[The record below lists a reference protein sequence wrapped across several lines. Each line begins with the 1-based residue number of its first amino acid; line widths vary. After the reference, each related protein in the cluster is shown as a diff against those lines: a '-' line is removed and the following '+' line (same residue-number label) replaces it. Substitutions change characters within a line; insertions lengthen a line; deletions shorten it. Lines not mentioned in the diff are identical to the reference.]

1 MTCALSLEA
10 LAYDH
15 QHGEEIPPH
24 CHPQAQLIH
33 SLSGVMLVGAAQRNW
48 VVPAGHAL
56 WVPPGTEHQIR
67 MFGSVRMRTLFMP
80 AFTWPRGGQQCQLI
94 AVTPLL
100 RELLVAASAVQAGDG
115 NEHRRRCLHE
125 LLLLEMDAAQ
135 TVGIHLAMPRDPR
148 LLRLCNAVIGA
159 PADETGM
166 EDWAQQLNMSSRT
179 LARLFQRELGMNFGD
194 WRTRVRMVLSLQRL
208 IAGASVLEV
217 ALEHG
222 YQSPSA
228 FSQTFKRTH
237 GQLPSHY
244 QAVRSVAA
252 Y

>member
-1 MTCALSLEA
+1 MSLEA

-15 QHGEEIPPH
+15 QDGEEILPH
-24 CHPQAQLIH
+24 CHTQAQLIH
-33 SLSGVMLVGAAQRNW
+33 SISGVMLVGAAQKSW

-56 WVPPGTEHQIR
+56 WVPPGTEHQLR
-67 MFGSVRMRTLFMP
+67 MFGRVRMRTLFMP
-80 AFTWPRGGQQCQLI
+80 ASNWPWGGQQCQLLG
-94 AVTPLL
+94 VTPLL
-100 RELLVAASAVQAGDG
+100 RELLVAASAVQPGDG
-115 NEHRRRCLHE
+115 NERRRRCLHE
-125 LLLLEMDAAQ
+125 LLLVEMDAAQ

-166 EDWAQQLNMSSRT
+166 EEWAQQLNISSRT
-179 LARLFQRELGMNFGD
+179 LARLFQRELGMNFSD

-208 IAGASVLEV
+208 LSGAPVLEV

-228 FSQTFKRTH
+228 FSQTFKRVL
-237 GQLPSHY
+237 GQSPSHY
-244 QAVRSVAA
+244 QAAHS
-252 Y
+252 

>member
-1 MTCALSLEA
+1 MTCAMSLEA

-15 QHGEEIPPH
+15 QDGEEILPH
-24 CHPQAQLIH
+24 CHTQAQLIH
-33 SLSGVMLVGAAQRNW
+33 SISGVMLVGAAQKSW

-56 WVPPGTEHQIR
+56 WVPPGTEHQLR
-67 MFGSVRMRTLFMP
+67 MFGRVRMRTLFMP
-80 AFTWPRGGQQCQLI
+80 ASNWPWGGQQCQLLG
-94 AVTPLL
+94 VTPLL
-100 RELLVAASAVQAGDG
+100 RELLVAASAAQPGDG
-115 NEHRRRCLHE
+115 NERRRRCLHE
-125 LLLLEMDAAQ
+125 LLLVEMDAAQ

-166 EDWAQQLNMSSRT
+166 EEWAQQLNISSRT
-179 LARLFQRELGMNFGD
+179 LARLFQRELGMNFSD

-208 IAGASVLEV
+208 LSGAPVLEV

-228 FSQTFKRTH
+228 FSQTFKRVL
-237 GQLPSHY
+237 GQSPSHY
-244 QAVRSVAA
+244 QAAHS
-252 Y
+252 

>member
-1 MTCALSLEA
+1 MTCAFSLEA

-15 QHGEEIPPH
+15 QDGEEILPH
-24 CHPQAQLIH
+24 CHAQAQLIH
-33 SLSGVMLVGAAQRNW
+33 SISGVMLVGAAQKNW
-48 VVPAGHAL
+48 VVPPGHAL

-80 AFTWPRGGQQCQLI
+80 ASTWPRGGQQCQLI

-115 NEHRRRCLHE
+115 NAHRRRCLHE
-125 LLLLEMDAAQ
+125 LLLVEMDAAQ
-135 TVGIHLAMPRDPR
+135 TVGIHLAMPQDPR

-228 FSQTFKRTH
+228 FSQTFKRVL
-237 GQLPSHY
+237 GRLPSQY
-244 QAVRSVAA
+244 RAERV
-252 Y
+252 

>member
-1 MTCALSLEA
+1 MTCAMSLEA

-15 QHGEEIPPH
+15 QDGEEILPH
-24 CHPQAQLIH
+24 CHTQAQLIH
-33 SLSGVMLVGAAQRNW
+33 SISGVMLVGAAQKSW

-56 WVPPGTEHQIR
+56 WVPPGTEHQLR
-67 MFGSVRMRTLFMP
+67 MFGRVRMRTLFMP
-80 AFTWPRGGQQCQLI
+80 ASNWPWGGQQCQLLG
-94 AVTPLL
+94 VTPLL
-100 RELLVAASAVQAGDG
+100 RELLVAASAVQPGDG
-115 NEHRRRCLHE
+115 NERRRGCLHE
-125 LLLLEMDAAQ
+125 LLLVEMDAAQ

-166 EDWAQQLNMSSRT
+166 EEWAQQLNISSRT
-179 LARLFQRELGMNFGD
+179 LARLFQRELGMNFSD

-208 IAGASVLEV
+208 LSGAPVLEV

-228 FSQTFKRTH
+228 FSQTFKRVL
-237 GQLPSHY
+237 GQSPSHY
-244 QAVRSVAA
+244 QAAHS
-252 Y
+252 